1 MKITKAQLKQIIK
14 EELSSLTEAH
24 GLEKMNVADFRL
36 WLGSF
41 QGDKDGYEVVF
52 SSADR
57 SEYYRIYD
65 MAFNDADNIADIQIQ
80 PYYSE
85 PLDPD
90 EPLTNSP
97 PVGVQE

>member
-1 MKITKAQLKQIIK
+1 MKITKAKLKQIIK
-14 EELSSLTEAH
+14 EELSSLSEAH
-24 GLEKMNVADFRL
+24 GFEKMDVGHFRQ
-36 WLGSF
+36 WLASYK
-41 QGDKDGYEVVF
+41 GDKDGYEVVF

-57 SEYYRIYD
+57 SEYYRIYE